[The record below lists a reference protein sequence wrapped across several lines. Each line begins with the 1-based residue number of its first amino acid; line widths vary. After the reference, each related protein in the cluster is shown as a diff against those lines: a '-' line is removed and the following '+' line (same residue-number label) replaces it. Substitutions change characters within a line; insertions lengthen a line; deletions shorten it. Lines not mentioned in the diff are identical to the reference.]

1 MSKDLLSRIFQ
12 DIQSKGVIDDDFI
25 KYLDGLFS
33 DKSASI
39 LEVVQRGFV
48 KYTYKPS
55 GKVVWCVPA
64 KTRTEE
70 EYLIYPKLYCSC
82 RDFYKAV
89 VVERT
94 RAFCKHIIAQVI
106 CEALENFKHVEIDDK
121 MFKKR
126 ISKLKLKFQ

>member
-12 DIQSKGVIDDDFI
+12 DVKDKGVIDDNFI
-25 KYLDGLFS
+25 KYLDELFS

-48 KYTYKPS
+48 KYTHTPS
-55 GKVVWCVPA
+55 GKVIWGVPA
-64 KTRTEE
+64 KTRAEE
-70 EYLIYPKLYCSC
+70 EYLIYPKIYCSC

-89 VVERT
+89 VVERS
-94 RAFCKHIIAQVI
+94 RSFCKHILAQVI

-126 ISKLKLKFQ
+126 IGELKLKFK